1 MRGMKPTGNWRPAST
16 DSKTDFDHIPPL
28 RSPAA
33 LAGLALGVSPVG
45 RPRASPREGPQAQ
58 MQNLDEDK
66 LLISTW
72 LNVSLDVVQDWSSQ
86 AYVQV
91 IVQRFLPIYPL
102 LERASTTTKVDGL
115 SKEEIDLKGGFET
128 IIISFSY
135 SQFSLHSRD
144 NQPQRYG

>member
-58 MQNLDEDK
+58 MQK
-66 LLISTW
+66 
-72 LNVSLDVVQDWSSQ
+72 
-86 AYVQV
+86 
-91 IVQRFLPIYPL
+91 FLPIYPL